1 MGGASLKGESGN
13 RDAALPLHTTLV
25 GANGTTWEW
34 KAGSPITLPLSSL
47 LLAAHHQI
55 CNQGSAADL
64 RDGRADGACRTGIR
78 LDEPNVDLQPDV
90 ANASRYPAF
99 RTSGVSLS
107 LEISYTNANDE
118 KLAELNRK
126 SVRATVKAS
135 VQTGAFSSVGGSTTF
150 STYPSGSIGAET
162 WELASRYKQGIM
174 VHLTS
179 SDVIY
184 TFDPFYFVN
193 VMVAG
198 LVLLGL
204 ASTVADFFAFWCLGG
219 GQSTVLRNKRCEKVS
234 KRSEFAETGL
244 KAVIAAQQFKLLD
257 PDGNGVVEA
266 IDLVHALAGV
276 EAAEGSGPFITPHQ
290 AHAIATA
297 IMCDADVDDP
307 TASMSNSKSVGSL
320 DFAEFMTCLDGDG
333 GSFQFFLKKLK
344 KQESSS
350 ADLLTC
356 FYLLTH
362 HFPHSRVLTLTCLL
376 AMHASAG
383 STTPYAGGY
392 GRPTLQSVR
401 RGLQQGTR
409 ADRDHSRPQAAA
421 LRPALPGHGFG
432 HGCSDAAA
440 DGCSNGARR
449 AAARPQLDHGEEG
462 IGR

>member
-25 GANGTTWEW
+25 GANGTKWEW

-179 SDVIY
+179 SGVIY

-198 LVLLGL
+198 LLL
-204 ASTVADFFAFWCLGG
+204 S
-219 GQSTVLRNKRCEKVS
+219 
-234 KRSEFAETGL
+234 
-244 KAVIAAQQFKLLD
+244 
-257 PDGNGVVEA
+257 
-266 IDLVHALAGV
+266 
-276 EAAEGSGPFITPHQ
+276 
-290 AHAIATA
+290 
-297 IMCDADVDDP
+297 
-307 TASMSNSKSVGSL
+307 
-320 DFAEFMTCLDGDG
+320 
-333 GSFQFFLKKLK
+333 
-344 KQESSS
+344 
-350 ADLLTC
+350 
-356 FYLLTH
+356 
-362 HFPHSRVLTLTCLL
+362 
-376 AMHASAG
+376 
-383 STTPYAGGY
+383 
-392 GRPTLQSVR
+392 
-401 RGLQQGTR
+401 
-409 ADRDHSRPQAAA
+409 
-421 LRPALPGHGFG
+421 
-432 HGCSDAAA
+432 
-440 DGCSNGARR
+440 
-449 AAARPQLDHGEEG
+449 
-462 IGR
+462 

>member
-1 MGGASLKGESGN
+1 M
-13 RDAALPLHTTLV
+13 
-25 GANGTTWEW
+25 
-34 KAGSPITLPLSSL
+34 
-47 LLAAHHQI
+47 
-55 CNQGSAADL
+55 
-64 RDGRADGACRTGIR
+64 
-78 LDEPNVDLQPDV
+78 
-90 ANASRYPAF
+90 ANASHYPAF

-107 LEISYTNANDE
+107 LEISYTNANDQ

-126 SVRATVKAS
+126 SVGATVKAS

-150 STYPSGSIGAET
+150 STYPSGDIGAET
-162 WELASRYKQGIM
+162 WDLTSRYKQGIT

-179 SDVIY
+179 SGVIY
-184 TFDPFYFVN
+184 SFDPFYFVN

-219 GQSTVLRNKRCEKVS
+219 GQSTVLRNKQCEKVS

-257 PDGNGVVEA
+257 PDGNGAVEA
-266 IDLVHALAGV
+266 VDLVKALAGV
-276 EAAEGSGPFITPHQ
+276 ESAETKEGSSQPFITHAQ

-297 IMCDADVDDP
+297 IMRDADDDK
-307 TASMSNSKSVGSL
+307 NSKSAGSL

-333 GSFQFFLKKLK
+333 GSFQFFLDKLK
-344 KQESSS
+344 IQERDVYLLLCLFTHLLSLTHSLSST
-350 ADLLTC
+350 DLRYLLSL
-356 FYLLTH
+356 YLLTH
-362 HFPHSRVLTLTCLL
+362 SRVVLTLICLL
-376 AMHASAG
+376 AMHAGAG
-383 STTPYAGGY
+383 ES
-392 GRPTLQSVR
+392 RRRTLQR
-401 RGLQQGTR
+401 LQRGLQRGAR

-440 DGCSNGARR
+440 DGCSNGARG

-462 IGR
+462 HIGR